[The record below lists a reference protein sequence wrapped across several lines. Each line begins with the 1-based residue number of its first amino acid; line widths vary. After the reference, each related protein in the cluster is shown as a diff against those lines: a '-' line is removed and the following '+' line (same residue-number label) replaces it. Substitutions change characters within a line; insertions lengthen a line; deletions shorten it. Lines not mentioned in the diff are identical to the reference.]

1 VLETA
6 CAQLAEWA
14 KDEATAH
21 LSIAVNV
28 SARQFQNPEFV
39 DQVMA
44 AIQRQCVQA
53 SRLKLELTESR
64 LASDID
70 VTIAKMGLLKNI
82 GVTLSLDDFGKG
94 FSALSYLKHMPL
106 DQLKIDGGFIRDV
119 LTDPNDAA
127 IALTIIRVE
136 TQAQRDFLLR
146 HGCDN
151 YQGYLFSKPLPIDA
165 LQAFM
170 AQHTA
175 SHASG

>member
-1 VLETA
+1 
-6 CAQLAEWA
+6 
-14 KDEATAH
+14 
-21 LSIAVNV
+21 
-28 SARQFQNPEFV
+28 
-39 DQVMA
+39 MA
-44 AIQRQCVQA
+44 AIQRQGVQA

-70 VTIAKMGLLKNI
+70 VTIAKMSILKNI

-119 LTDPNDAA
+119 LSDPNDAA
-127 IALTIIRVE
+127 IALTIISLAQSLGLDVIAEGVE

-146 HGCDN
+146 HGCHN

-175 SHASG
+175 SPVTS